1 MTVSDAAPIRL
12 TLAGTSVLQDSPFL
26 NTKEHAIY
34 NDSILDFML
43 SSNREQISDSNKG
56 FQLLKKAGWVE
67 GTGLGVNKQGRTT
80 PLNAWRNQGR
90 SGIGCKKPK
99 TRTPNPKQNPKSKP
113 NSNVKRKSKAVL
125 KTCVLRTL
133 LIVDCIA

>member
-1 MTVSDAAPIRL
+1 MM
-12 TLAGTSVLQDSPFL
+12 
-26 NTKEHAIY
+26 N
-34 NDSILDFML
+34 
-43 SSNREQISDSNKG
+43 SNREQISDSNKG

-99 TRTPNPKQNPKSKP
+99 TQTPNPKPKSNPKP
-113 NSNVKRKSKAVL
+113 NSTVKRKSKAVSQ
-125 KTCVLRTL
+125 TCVLRTL
-133 LIVDCIA
+133 LIVDCIV